1 MDKWKE
7 KLRNFMAGRYGSD
20 DLSRVGFWAFVVC
33 LVLSLFLRTNFFY
46 WVAILIMVWMY
57 YRMFSKNLSKRYE
70 ENQKFLR
77 AKERVKVW
85 FKEQRD
91 PYNKIFRCPNCGQKT
106 RVPKG
111 KGKIAI
117 RCPKC
122 GTEFIKRT

>member
-1 MDKWKE
+1 MNKWKE
-7 KLRNFMAGRYGSD
+7 KLRNFMMGRYGGD
-20 DLSRVGFWAFVVC
+20 DLTRVGFWAFVVC
-33 LVLSLFLRTNFFY
+33 LVLSLFLRTNIFY
-46 WVAILIMVWMY
+46 WAAILIMVWIY
-57 YRMFSKNLSKRYE
+57 YRMFSKNISKRYE

-77 AKERVKVW
+77 AKEHAKVW

-91 PYNKIFRCPNCGQKT
+91 PNHKIFKCPNCGQKT
-106 RVPKG
+106 RVPRG